1 MTAQD
6 VRASDMSNRSMFA
19 RWEGRA
25 VARLCRATVVAMLES
40 TDLRGDHDGPRGWW
54 CDRPEQRRVLGQR
67 AEPELMGLRQ
77 ASWLKRLHLEHDNLR
92 SALDWSMSPAHV
104 AEQPDRAL
112 DFATALSWFWV
123 KRGFLTEG
131 RQWLD
136 RALEMAPDSSPSR
149 RARACV
155 ALANLT
161 SSRVTS
167 PPRPR
172 QVSWS

>member
-1 MTAQD
+1 
-6 VRASDMSNRSMFA
+6 
-19 RWEGRA
+19 
-25 VARLCRATVVAMLES
+25 MLES

-104 AEQPDRAL
+104 AEQPDTAL

-123 KRGFLTEG
+123 KRAF
-131 RQWLD
+131 
-136 RALEMAPDSSPSR
+136 
-149 RARACV
+149 
-155 ALANLT
+155 
-161 SSRVTS
+161 
-167 PPRPR
+167 
-172 QVSWS
+172 